1 MSDTNVDTL
10 DQDVDT
16 QNTDTEDSG
25 RLTLE
30 QLEDMSDEEFEAF
43 MESGKLESLGS
54 NSQSSQRDTDEEN
67 NEKDNKEK
75 EEPRDQRG
83 ESKEEDQQESQGLE
97 NHKEVKSQDSTETA
111 SEPTKNTKET
121 DFKEVYNTIF
131 KPFKANGKEITPRTP
146 EDVVSLMQMGAN
158 YTKKMQLLAPMRKT
172 VESLRQAEIGD
183 EDLNFLID
191 IHKGDKEAIKKLLS
205 KHEVDPMEL
214 DLDETNY
221 VPKNNIISDED
232 VEYHNTLEDIKESL
246 PKIQEIITSRWD
258 AESKREILKSPS
270 LMKAL
275 HEEIQM
281 DRFDKVQSVLE
292 NERVFGRY
300 KGQSD
305 LQAYIDIVTKMVN
318 EETKTTPSKTTSTKP
333 AQKIPDKSKA
343 APTRSKPGKQ
353 GSTLTEED
361 ILNMPEEEFMKLS
374 LRDLV

>member
-30 QLEDMSDEEFEAF
+30 QLEEMSDDEFEAF
-43 MESGKLESLGS
+43 MESGKFDAIESNNLPEEKEFQ
-54 NSQSSQRDTDEEN
+54 NNDEEDSL
-67 NEKDNKEK
+67 NE
-75 EEPRDQRG
+75 EELEDDSEVSNEE
-83 ESKEEDQQESQGLE
+83 ESKEEL
-97 NHKEVKSQDSTETA
+97 VQDSSKVVKKA
-111 SEPTKNTKET
+111 SQSIPKEKDDTKGGISYE
-121 DFKEVYNTIF
+121 EAYNTIF

-172 VESLRQAEIGD
+172 VESLRQAEISD

-191 IHKGDKEAIKKLLS
+191 IHKGDKEAIKKLLG

-221 VPKNNIISDED
+221 VPKNNIISDAD
-232 VEYHNTLEDIKESL
+232 VEYYNTLEDIKDSL
-246 PKIQEIITSRWD
+246 PKIQEIITNKWD
-258 AESKREILKSPS
+258 TKSKEMILKDPN

-281 DRFDKVQSVLE
+281 NRFDVVQSRLE
-292 NERVFGRY
+292 TEKTFGRF
-300 KGQSD
+300 KGKSD
-305 LQAYIDIVTKMVN
+305 VEAYIELVTKMVN
-318 EETKTTPSKTTSTKP
+318 EEANNTSTP
-333 AQKIPDKSKA
+333 ANKKTSQKSIPDKSKA

>member
-30 QLEDMSDEEFEAF
+30 QLEEMSDDEFEAF
-43 MESGKLESLGS
+43 MESGKFDAIESNNLPEEKEFQ
-54 NSQSSQRDTDEEN
+54 NNDEEDSL
-67 NEKDNKEK
+67 NE
-75 EEPRDQRG
+75 EELEDDSEVSNEE
-83 ESKEEDQQESQGLE
+83 ESKEELVQDNSKVVKKASQSIP
-97 NHKEVKSQDSTETA
+97 KEKDD
-111 SEPTKNTKET
+111 TKGGISYE
-121 DFKEVYNTIF
+121 EAYNTIF

-172 VESLRQAEIGD
+172 VESLRQAEISD

-191 IHKGDKEAIKKLLS
+191 IHKGDKEAIKKLLG

-221 VPKNNIISDED
+221 VPKNNIISDAD
-232 VEYHNTLEDIKESL
+232 VEYYNTLEDIKDSL
-246 PKIQEIITSRWD
+246 PKIQEIITNKWD
-258 AESKREILKSPS
+258 TKSKEMILKDPN

-281 DRFDKVQSVLE
+281 NRFDVVQSRLE
-292 NERVFGRY
+292 TEKTFGRF
-300 KGQSD
+300 KGKSD
-305 LQAYIDIVTKMVN
+305 VEAYIELVTKMVN
-318 EETKTTPSKTTSTKP
+318 EEANNTSTP
-333 AQKIPDKSKA
+333 ANKKTSQKSIPDKSKA